1 MDNRFIYVG
10 VRMSLVYGMIQMM
23 GNVMD
28 NGFVNWY
35 MDYEFEIY
43 FIGV

>member
-1 MDNRFIYVG
+1 
-10 VRMSLVYGMIQMM
+10 M

-35 MDYEFEIY
+35 MDYDFELY
-43 FIGV
+43 FIGLYFDFDFDLVI